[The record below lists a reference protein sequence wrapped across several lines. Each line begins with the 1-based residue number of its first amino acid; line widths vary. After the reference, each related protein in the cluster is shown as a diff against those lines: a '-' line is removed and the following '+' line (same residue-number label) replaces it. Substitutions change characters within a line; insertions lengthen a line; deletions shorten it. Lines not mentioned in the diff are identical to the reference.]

1 MKSKIQEYKK
11 NILVRVH
18 KNLFLS
24 AIVFIFS
31 MNIEA
36 QNTNTQTETKTTI
49 STKKDAKG
57 LHKTVKSEVTKE
69 IQNIELEN
77 AKKNTS
83 NIPMKDSPVMV
94 TKTTTITNPDG
105 STRTVDTDR
114 SAYYESEGNKYKLAL
129 DASGYVMTFGDS
141 KPVLLRKTSTNSYI
155 YRSES
160 KTAIGY
166 FDTNGD
172 LIVEVYD
179 DKSDKV
185 TLEKYKA
192 VK

>member
-1 MKSKIQEYKK
+1 MKLKIQEYQK
-11 NILVRVH
+11 NNLVRVR
-18 KNLFLS
+18 KTLFLS
-24 AIVFIFS
+24 AIAFIFS
-31 MNIEA
+31 TNIEA

-69 IQNIELEN
+69 VQNIELEN

-105 STRTVDTDR
+105 NTRTVDIDR
-114 SAYYESEGNKYKLAL
+114 SAFYESEGNKYKLAL
-129 DASGYVMTFGDS
+129 DASGYVMTFGNS

>member
-1 MKSKIQEYKK
+1 MKTLI
-11 NILVRVH
+11 
-18 KNLFLS
+18 LS
-24 AIVFIFS
+24 AIAFLFS

-49 STKKDAKG
+49 STKKDLKG
-57 LHKTVKSEVTKE
+57 LHKTVKKE
-69 IQNIELEN
+69 ITQEVQNIELEK
-77 AKKNTS
+77 AKANTS

-105 STRTVDTDR
+105 TTRTVDIDR
-114 SAYYESEGNKYKLAL
+114 SAFYESDGNRYKLAL
-129 DASGYVMTFGDS
+129 DASGYLFTFGNS
-141 KPVLLRKTSTNSYI
+141 KPALLRKTSTNSYI
-155 YRSES
+155 FRSEN

-172 LIVEVYD
+172 LNVEIYD

-185 TLEKYKA
+185 TLEKFII

>member
-1 MKSKIQEYKK
+1 MNSMNQEYQK
-11 NILVRVH
+11 NNLPKVV
-18 KNLFLS
+18 KTLFLT
-24 AIVFIFS
+24 AVVFAFTTNTS
-31 MNIEA
+31 A

-57 LHKTVKSEVTKE
+57 YHKTVKNEVTKE
-69 IQNIELEN
+69 VQNIELEN

-83 NIPMKDSPVMV
+83 NIPMKESPVMV

-105 STRTVDTDR
+105 TTRTVDIDR
-114 SAYYESEGNKYKLAL
+114 SAFYESDGNKYKLDL
-129 DASGYVMTFGDS
+129 DASGYVMTFGNS

-155 YRSES
+155 YRSDS

-166 FDTNGD
+166 FDTNGN

-185 TLEKYKA
+185 TLEKFVIIK
-192 VK
+192 